1 MDGWYVL
8 EASAPHR
15 CRIPVPDNAL
25 PASVAAGAA
34 LGADYFRAWF
44 SYCASFGQWF
54 LRLWWTARP
63 PERLWEADRVA
74 GRGNCLLAVGPLNE
88 VVIESRHTVDG
99 LPHRYRI
106 ARRSAHDSS
115 PRTVRFGLGRAVTA
129 RADEVFDLAAAAE
142 LFGAYYRTGTV
153 PSAEYTLRELDSPD
167 VLDDLGAQ
175 THVLTVEYDYLRP
188 VLATVADGEFAQVLQ
203 ECEAGAGFAVLGL
216 SALPSGQTLAELGEK
231 DATGTEEFVQ
241 AAGSGGRYLVEWRM
255 WDGDDY
261 RMFVVGHHATSP
273 LQSLKESMRQLDEL
287 GDELRALRESMDRP
301 LNPIS
306 IPAGEW
312 ARPTDFPEIKT
323 AEIVYSDPAMAPP
336 HPVAELESTAVP
348 LPVTEVAEAAYSES
362 TTAPLPVTEAAE
374 VRYSEPA
381 TARFPAIDVVE
392 MAYSESATAPLPI
405 VEAAQIAYSDSS
417 TAADDSA
424 NGATRQSGPIDEPLA
439 PVIELR
445 APVPEIADAPPRS
458 APRPTDDIL
467 IAFDGHVQHVYP
479 NEVFTPAEVDLLLVH
494 YTRTG
499 TIPELGFSYREIT
512 FDP

>member
-15 CRIPVPDNAL
+15 SRIPMPDNAL
-25 PASVAAGAA
+25 PASVAAGAG

-44 SYCASFGQWF
+44 SYCALFGQWF

-115 PRTVRFGLGRAVTA
+115 PRTVRFGLGHAVTA
-129 RADEVFDLAAAAE
+129 RADEVFDLDAAAE

-153 PSAEYTLRELDSPD
+153 PSAEYTLRELYSPD
-167 VLDDLGAQ
+167 VLDDLGAR

-203 ECEAGAGFAVLGL
+203 ECEASAGFAVLGL
-216 SALPSGQTLAELGEK
+216 SALPSGQTWAELDEK
-231 DATGTEEFVQ
+231 DAAGTGEFVQ

-261 RMFVVGHHATSP
+261 RMFVIGHHATSP

-287 GDELRALRESMDRP
+287 GDELRALRVSMDRP
-301 LNPIS
+301 LDSIS
-306 IPAGEW
+306 IPAAEW
-312 ARPTDFPEIKT
+312 ARPAEFPEIKT
-323 AEIVYSDPAMAPP
+323 AEIVYSDPAMAPT
-336 HPVAELESTAVP
+336 HSVAETAVP
-348 LPVTEVAEAAYSES
+348 RPVTEVAEAGYSGP
-362 TTAPLPVTEAAE
+362 TTAPLPVTQAAE

-381 TARFPAIDVVE
+381 TGSFPAMDAV
-392 MAYSESATAPLPI
+392 AYLETATAPLPI
-405 VEAAQIAYSDSS
+405 VEAAQIAYSDPS

-424 NGATRQSGPIDEPLA
+424 TSAARQSGPIDEPLA

-445 APVPEIADAPPRS
+445 APEIADTPPRS
-458 APRPTDDIL
+458 TPRPTDDIL
-467 IAFDGHVQHVYP
+467 ISFDGHVQHVYP